1 MTTLGSPS
9 GGESR
14 GCPGPSSQQA
24 LDSAP
29 AGGATLDRMAALTIG
44 EFSRITHLS
53 IKTLRRYHEAGLLEP
68 AHVDD
73 QTGYRYY
80 SPAQIPTAQV
90 IHRFRELGMPVR
102 EVGELVAVTDPGARA
117 PLIAHHLERLEAQLD
132 QTRAAVVS
140 LRRLLQPDPAP
151 LQVRRYRRPAATV
164 AAVCGVVDRSDILTW
179 YDSAM
184 NDLGAALAAAGAVRT
199 GAPGGLYDN
208 ELFTQDRGTMVVY
221 IPVADPPS
229 HGTVRPFT
237 IPATDLAITIHAGPH
252 HDIDVTYAALGGYL
266 NQQAL
271 QVAGPVHEIYHVGPR
286 DTGDSSRWRTE
297 IGWPIFHTAAAAF
310 HLDGSGQDRSP

>member
-1 MTTLGSPS
+1 M
-9 GGESR
+9 
-14 GCPGPSSQQA
+14 A
-24 LDSAP
+24 
-29 AGGATLDRMAALTIG
+29 AALTIG

-68 AHVDD
+68 AHVDG

-80 SPAQIPTAQV
+80 SSAQIPTAQG
-90 IHRFRELGMPVR
+90 IYRFRELGMPVR

-117 PLIAHHLERLEAQLD
+117 ALIAHHLERLETQLD
-132 QTRAAVVS
+132 QTRAAVAS
-140 LRRLLQPDPAP
+140 LRRLLQPGPAP
-151 LQVRRYRRPAATV
+151 LEVHRYRRPATTV
-164 AAVCGVVDRSDILTW
+164 AAVNGVVDRSDILTW

-184 NDLGAALAAAGAVRT
+184 NDLGAALDAACAVRT
-199 GAPGGLYDN
+199 GPPGGLYDD
-208 ELFTQDRGTMVVY
+208 ELFTQERGTMVVY

-229 HGTVRPFT
+229 HGTVQPFT
-237 IPATDLAITIHAGPH
+237 ITATDLATTIHTGPH

-266 NQQAL
+266 SQQAL

-286 DTGDSSRWRTE
+286 DTGDSSQWRTE

-310 HLDGSGQDRSP
+310 HLDGSDQDRSPYPHQLRVHQRLYRNGS